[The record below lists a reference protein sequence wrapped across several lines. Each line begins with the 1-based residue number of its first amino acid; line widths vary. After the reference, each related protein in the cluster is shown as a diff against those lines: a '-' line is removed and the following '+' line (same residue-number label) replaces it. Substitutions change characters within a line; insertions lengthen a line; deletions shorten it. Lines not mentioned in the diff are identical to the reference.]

1 MSRSSS
7 AQDRKARVEL
17 LQARA
22 ALERQSIVHGVHD
35 VKASLKPRALLESVF
50 PKSKRKSP
58 SDLLLR
64 TFSMSRR
71 YPMVLSLGSAIISK
85 AARRRLK
92 WWKLA
97 AGALVAWQAS
107 RNLRR

>member
-1 MSRSSS
+1 MSRTSS
-7 AQDRKARVEL
+7 AHDRKARIEL

-22 ALERQSIVHGVHD
+22 ALERQGVVHGVHD
-35 VKASLKPRALLESVF
+35 IKASLKPRALLDSVF

-71 YPMVLSLGSAIISK
+71 YPMILSLGSAIFSK
-85 AARRRLK
+85 AARRRAK
-92 WWKLA
+92 WWKIA

-107 RNLRR
+107 RSLRR